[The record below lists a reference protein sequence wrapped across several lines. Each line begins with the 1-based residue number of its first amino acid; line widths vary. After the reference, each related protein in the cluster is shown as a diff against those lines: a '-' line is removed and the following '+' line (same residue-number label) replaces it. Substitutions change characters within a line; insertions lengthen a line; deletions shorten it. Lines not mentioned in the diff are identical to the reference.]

1 MTLLF
6 PTPLA
11 TAAATAACCPSAE
24 YGVLKSPPAAMILEV
39 CHNKREI
46 LNVTNN
52 HSAFWNK
59 MITV

>member
-24 YGVLKSPPAAMILEV
+24 YGVLKSPPAAMILDV
-39 CHNKREI
+39 CSKGKIEI
-46 LNVTNN
+46 LN
-52 HSAFWNK
+52 
-59 MITV
+59 